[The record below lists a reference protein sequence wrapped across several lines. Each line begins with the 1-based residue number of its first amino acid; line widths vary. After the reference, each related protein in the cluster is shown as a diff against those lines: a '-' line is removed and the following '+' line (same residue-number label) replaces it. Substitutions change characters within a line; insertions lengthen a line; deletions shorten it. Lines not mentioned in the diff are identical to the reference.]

1 MPNQYEHS
9 YQLNNTNAL
18 PHNDEAEA
26 AVLAAATISEQVRP
40 EVMSA
45 LEVEDF
51 YHPSHK
57 ILFSAIKELYIRDIK
72 TDQVSLA
79 EYLDATGQLNMIGG
93 RAFIIEITNNTFAL
107 ANWREHVRIVRR
119 CSILRSLISAATDI
133 TSLAFNAP
141 PDDIESIVERAE
153 AKLFTVTGKE
163 VESASKPLVEFLTQA
178 FTEIEDIAF
187 NDGRISGVP
196 TGFAD
201 LDKVLLGL
209 RPGTMTVIGARPGV
223 GKTAFAL
230 TLAAN
235 AAKAGVPVM
244 FFSLEMS
251 GSEIATRLLCAESNV
266 SNEDVRSGRIP
277 NDMWPDITAAIERL
291 QNLDFTV
298 DDTAGTNVVEIRTK
312 ARRALHGKPNGLVI
326 VDYLQ
331 LISPLHRAENQNVMI
346 GEISRALKILSK
358 DLQVPVIAL
367 SQLSRDIDRRSD
379 KRPVLADLRDS
390 GSIEQDA
397 DIVLFIDRSLNAEE
411 AARKERPPENQANI
425 IVAKNRAGRSGVD
438 IPLTFIPRLTKF
450 MSMSKKEG

>member
-1 MPNQYEHS
+1 MPEQFERS
-9 YQLNNTNAL
+9 YQLKNSNAL

-26 AVLAAATISEQVRP
+26 AVLAASIISEQVRP
-40 EVMSA
+40 EVMSV
-45 LEVEDF
+45 LETEDF

-57 ILFSAIKELYIRDIK
+57 ILFSAVRELYIRDIK

-93 RAFIIEITNNTFAL
+93 RAFIIDIANNTFAL

-119 CSILRSLISAATDI
+119 CSILRSLISAATGI
-133 TSLAFNAP
+133 QALAFNAP
-141 PDDIESIVERAE
+141 PDDIESIVEQAE
-153 AKLFTVTGKE
+153 AKLFSVTGKE

-178 FTEIEDIAF
+178 YTEIEDIAF
-187 NDGRISGVP
+187 NEGRISGAP

-209 RPGTMTVIGARPGV
+209 RPGTMTIIGARPGV

-230 TLAAN
+230 SLAAN
-235 AAKAGVPVM
+235 AAKAGVPII

-251 GSEIATRLLCAESNV
+251 GSEIATRLMCAESGI

-277 NDMWPDITAAIERL
+277 NEMWPEMTDALARL
-291 QNLDFTV
+291 EKLDFTV

-312 ARRALHGKPNGLVI
+312 ARRALHGKQGGLVI

-346 GEISRALKILSK
+346 GEISRALKVLSK

-367 SQLSRDIDRRSD
+367 SQLSRDIDRRAD

-397 DIVLFIDRSLNAEE
+397 DVVMFIDRSLNAEE
-411 AARKERPPENQANI
+411 AAKKDRPPEGQANI

-438 IPLTFIPRLTKF
+438 IPVTFIPRLTKF
-450 MSMSKKEG
+450 MSMYKKEG